1 MKVSGFT
8 FIRNAILFDYPVVES
23 IRSILPLCDEMVVAV
38 GQSDDA
44 TYDLISRIDPNKIR
58 IIETVWDDTMRAGGR
73 VLALETD
80 KAYRAV
86 SGDSDWAFYIQGDEV
101 LHEKYIEPVRQAM
114 LQWKDDPR
122 VDGLLF
128 DYLHF
133 YGSYDYVGA
142 SPKWYNHEIR
152 IIRKSDAIYSFRDA
166 QGFQKGKHQHLNVK
180 PAHACMYHYGWVK
193 EPIAMQRKQE
203 NFHKLYHP
211 DDWVEKNVV
220 KASEFD
226 FSGIDALKRFNE
238 THPAVM
244 LDRIA
249 KKNWQFDFDLSM
261 SRMSL
266 KNRAKI
272 LLKNALGIELGYKNY
287 KLI

>member
-1 MKVSGFT
+1 
-8 FIRNAILFDYPVVES
+8 
-23 IRSILPLCDEMVVAV
+23 
-38 GQSDDA
+38 
-44 TYDLISRIDPNKIR
+44 
-58 IIETVWDDTMRAGGR
+58 
-73 VLALETD
+73 
-80 KAYRAV
+80 
-86 SGDSDWAFYIQGDEV
+86 
-101 LHEKYIEPVRQAM
+101 
-114 LQWKDDPR
+114 
-122 VDGLLF
+122 
-128 DYLHF
+128 
-133 YGSYDYVGA
+133 
-142 SPKWYNHEIR
+142 
-152 IIRKSDAIYSFRDA
+152 
-166 QGFQKGKHQHLNVK
+166 
-180 PAHACMYHYGWVK
+180 
-193 EPIAMQRKQE
+193 MQRKQE

-226 FSGIDALKRFNE
+226 YSGIDALKRFNE

-266 KNRAKI
+266 KNRAKV